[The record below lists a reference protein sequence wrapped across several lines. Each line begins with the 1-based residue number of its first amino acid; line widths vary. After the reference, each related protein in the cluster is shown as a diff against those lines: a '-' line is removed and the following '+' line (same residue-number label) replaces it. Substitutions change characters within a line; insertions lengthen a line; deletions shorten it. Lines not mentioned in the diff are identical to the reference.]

1 MRPPYTSGFVTR
13 CLLDGPNA
21 EQLVEIEIEENVI
34 IGAIN
39 IETGKEI
46 NPNDIGPEDYGR
58 AIEYIQHYG
67 N

>member
-1 MRPPYTSGFVTR
+1 MRPPYASGFVNR
-13 CLLDGPNA
+13 YLLDGPHA
-21 EQLVEIEIEENVI
+21 EEFVQIEIEENVI

-67 N
+67 S